1 MKQLLLLLFTS
12 GCFAVS
18 SQTYSENQL
27 VRIEPNGVQVH
38 ESAGLEGFVVTSTE
52 TPLAENGINNW
63 NIEQCEEVI
72 TYIKVK
78 AQEKC
83 SLKEGEAYTEQL
95 QLLEERVRILKS
107 SNK

>member
-27 VRIEPNGVQVH
+27 VRIEPNGVQVY

-72 TYIKVK
+72 SYIKVK

-83 SLKEGEAYTEQL
+83 SLKEGESYTEQL
-95 QLLEERVRILKS
+95 QLLEERVKALKY